1 MRVALI
7 LRLVCAI
14 GVVCARGRAGAGG
27 GPRDNTDRRRA
38 RGSPY
43 PQRRVAGRDE
53 HPVPP
58 VLEQVVRRPDV
69 IGEDERQP
77 SCGGLVDDDAPWLVR
92 RQECEQVRDDVPLG
106 YPLPLDV
113 RKKLEADTLAAGE
126 VGEAL
131 PLRACARDDENE
143 PRIAA
148 ARRLAPA
155 CRDPSPVRAA
165 RRRERRRRRLQARSR
180 RETRPAAAGARR
192 PDRRTRRRRRCP
204 RRRRSAPGRRRAR
217 APILAR
223 ASRPPA
229 HGRRRAPSRG
239 RGLASRHDA
248 RLVVRLGRSTRRAT
262 RTAPAGDGTT
272 RSRPA
277 KRTCSSPTPRRP
289 PGRSC
294 PARRRRRRRWGS
306 RAGGRDRRPES
317 GAPLAPRRDGR
328 AREPTLGAGPT
339 LPHTPP
345 SGRPRAGRPDVR
357 ASGCDRAS
365 AREAPS

>member
-1 MRVALI
+1 MRY
-7 LRLVCAI
+7 RSAI
-14 GVVCARGRAGAGG
+14 RSHSTCGRSSRRT
-27 GPRDNTDRRRA
+27 PSRRA
-38 RGSPY
+38 RSARRSRSGPAPATTRTSRGISGRRDGPHQRVETFLRCE
-43 PQRRVAGRDE
+43 PRHGENDDVVGAEPDLGAKRVAPRLERVDPIAERGDVDRVREDVDPRRVG
-53 HPVPP
+53 
-58 VLEQVVRRPDV
+58 
-69 IGEDERQP
+69 
-77 SCGGLVDDDAPWLVR
+77 
-92 RQECEQVRDDVPLG
+92 
-106 YPLPLDV
+106 
-113 RKKLEADTLAAGE
+113 
-126 VGEAL
+126 
-131 PLRACARDDENE
+131 
-143 PRIAA
+143 A
-148 ARRLAPA
+148 AREHRF
-155 CRDPSPVRAA
+155 S
-165 RRRERRRRRLQARSR
+165 RERADHQHMR
-180 RETRPAAAGARR
+180 
-192 PDRRTRRRRRCP
+192 
-204 RRRRSAPGRRRAR
+204 
-217 APILAR
+217 
-223 ASRPPA
+223 
-229 HGRRRAPSRG
+229 RRRAPSRG

-317 GAPLAPRRDGR
+317 GAPPAPRRDGR